1 MEPREGMSYN
11 PYFPGGW
18 ISMAQQ
24 LFDEML
30 EYEDG
35 TPASVSQMA
44 KDVSTFL
51 RWTSEFEHDDRKR
64 MGIKVNS
71 FYCFVQSY
79 NNCNW
84 RVAL

>member
-1 MEPREGMSYN
+1 MFALLTGYVDPPPGMEQREGMAYN

-18 ISMAQQ
+18 TSMAQQ

-35 TPASVSQMA
+35 TPASISQLA
-44 KDVSTFL
+44 KDVTTFL

-64 MGIKVNS
+64 MGLKV
-71 FYCFVQSY
+71 QIT
-79 NNCNW
+79 
-84 RVAL
+84 L